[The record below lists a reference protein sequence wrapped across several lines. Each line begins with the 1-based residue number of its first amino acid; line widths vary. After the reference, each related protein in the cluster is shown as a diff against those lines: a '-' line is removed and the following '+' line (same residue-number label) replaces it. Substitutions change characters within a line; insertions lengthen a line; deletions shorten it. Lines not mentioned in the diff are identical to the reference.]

1 MLKEKNAD
9 GEASGTGA
17 GAWRWIILAV
27 IVFAGLWFGI
37 QALRK
42 VEPAGAAG
50 AGGELPQGP
59 PPATVFVAPVAL
71 QSVQQRREVTGS
83 LMAVQR
89 AEVAA
94 QESGKVEEVLV
105 DVGDRVKAG
114 DSLLKVDARR
124 MTAEL
129 AEREAMATAS
139 AARVE
144 ERSAEAERATRDLK
158 MKEDLFAQ
166 RAVSEREFLDA
177 KREAS
182 VATARGKAAKDEQKA
197 SESALELLRVR
208 LEDLSVKAP
217 FDGVV
222 VERHVDAGEWLAP
235 GEAVITLVS
244 TGTVEAW
251 ISVPERF
258 AGRINADDA
267 PLEIEADGSGVK
279 TRALSIRQVADIDAT
294 TRLFSVVALVDDL
307 DGKLM
312 PGLSVRAEI
321 PVGEREER
329 LAVPVDAVI
338 ETIAGA
344 SVFKAA
350 PGEGMPI
357 AVKVPV
363 EILFRE
369 GTTVYVSSAQLKP
382 ADRVVVEGNERLFP
396 GTPLIVAEPEK
407 VAEEIEE
414 AVRP

>member
-1 MLKEKNAD
+1 MLA
-9 GEASGTGA
+9 T
-17 GAWRWIILAV
+17 
-27 IVFAGLWFGI
+27 IVFGGLWFGI

-42 VEPAGAAG
+42 AEPAGAVG
-50 AGGELPQGP
+50 AGGEVPQGP

-83 LMAVQR
+83 LMAVER

-94 QESGKVEEVLV
+94 QESGKVAEVLV
-105 DVGDRVKAG
+105 DVGDLVKTG
-114 DSLLKVDARR
+114 DPLLNVDARR
-124 MTAEL
+124 MEAEL

-144 ERSAEAERATRDLK
+144 ERSAEAERANRDLK

-182 VATARGKAAKDEQKA
+182 VAEARGKAAKDEQKA
-197 SESALELLRVR
+197 AESALELLRVR

-235 GEAVITLVS
+235 GEAVVTLVS

-258 AGRINADDA
+258 AGRINSDDA
-267 PLEIEADGSGVK
+267 PLEIEADGSGMK
-279 TRALSIRQVADIDAT
+279 TTALSVRQVADIDAT
-294 TRLFSVVALVDDL
+294 TRLFPVVALIDDL

-312 PGLSVRAEI
+312 PGLSVRADI

-344 SVFKAA
+344 SVFKVV
-350 PGEGMPI
+350 PGKGMPI
-357 AVKVPV
+357 AEKVPV
-363 EILFRE
+363 EVLFRE
-369 GTTVYVSSAQLKP
+369 GTTVYVSSDQLKP
-382 ADRVVVEGNERLFP
+382 ADQVVVEGNERLFP
-396 GTPLIVAEPEK
+396 GTPLIVAEPESGADEVK
-407 VAEEIEE
+407 EV
-414 AVRP
+414 VKP